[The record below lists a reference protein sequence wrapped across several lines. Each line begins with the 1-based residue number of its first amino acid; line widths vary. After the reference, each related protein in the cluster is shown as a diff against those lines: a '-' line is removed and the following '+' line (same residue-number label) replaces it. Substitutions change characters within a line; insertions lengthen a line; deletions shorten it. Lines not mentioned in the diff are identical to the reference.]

1 MSIVNVEPETSH
13 HSGSSGPRASACK
26 GIPGYVSCRT
36 CQTGCPTV
44 RSILAAPAA
53 TIAPC
58 CPTLRPRHSAKE
70 NALLNLQMALEDN
83 VTPTH
88 GTSRSTCGLRLSTAP
103 GNKNNYD
110 ASGAASYVKDG
121 SGGWREVEP
130 AHPFDTATGT
140 VTNTT
145 AAATLLRSI
154 LRNRIDWA
162 KNLRNALHGYCNT
175 GPRRATRW
183 SSWSTRATRC

>member
-26 GIPGYVSCRT
+26 GIPGYVYVSCRT

-70 NALLNLQMALEDN
+70 NALLNLQIALEDN

-88 GTSRSTCGLRLSTAP
+88 GTSRSICGFRLSTAP
-103 GNKNNYD
+103 GDKTITMHLVPPHT
-110 ASGAASYVKDG
+110 SRMVQVDG
-121 SGGWREVEP
+121 E
-130 AHPFDTATGT
+130 
-140 VTNTT
+140 
-145 AAATLLRSI
+145 RSS
-154 LRNRIDWA
+154 LPT
-162 KNLRNALHGYCNT
+162 H
-175 GPRRATRW
+175 
-183 SSWSTRATRC
+183 SSQQLAP